1 MQVSLSSQLIKKG
14 RKEDALHSIYCKRCT
29 IKAGEKKENVSPQ
42 VFKLYACHV
51 LESSKVS
58 TDSVLFFTPSTH
70 PQILHK
76 IETRP
81 LTVVEHS
88 YGKKWNIFN

>member
-1 MQVSLSSQLIKKG
+1 MHFIVYTVKDVQLRRGK
-14 RKEDALHSIYCKRCT
+14 
-29 IKAGEKKENVSPQ
+29 KKENISPQ
-42 VFKLYACHV
+42 VFRLYACHV

-58 TDSVLFFTPSTH
+58 TDSVLFFFTPSTH

-88 YGKKWNIFN
+88 FGKKVEYIQLIPLTSGKCFRR

>member
-1 MQVSLSSQLIKKG
+1 MHFIVYTVKDVQLRRGKKKKTYPPRYLGFMHATSL
-14 RKEDALHSIYCKRCT
+14 
-29 IKAGEKKENVSPQ
+29 KAAKFQ
-42 VFKLYACHV
+42 QTVFF
-51 LESSKVS
+51 
-58 TDSVLFFTPSTH
+58 FFTPSTH

-88 YGKKWNIFN
+88 FGKKVEYIQLIPLTSGKCFRR